1 MTVEEFFQ
9 RVSVAGK
16 AFTNAK
22 CTQEQ
27 YLRYLA
33 NKLADVDPELGIDC
47 NRIRVTPET
56 APRWPGLWKRIN
68 LAVGL
73 IQKRKAPV
81 ENFPSYVHGLLMDFR
96 MDLRETPAE
105 KTKRADDDR
114 VCLDPTQDPDAF
126 RRLDSL
132 DPDEAS
138 YLPGSFTEEDAQ
150 KLSAADPGE
159 APDNFDE
166 VGGDF

>member
-105 KTKRADDDR
+105 KTKRAGG
-114 VCLDPTQDPDAF
+114 LTHSIQM
-126 RRLDSL
+126 RRATCR
-132 DPDEAS
+132 EAS
-138 YLPGSFTEEDAQ
+138 QKKMLRSFQRLTLV
-150 KLSAADPGE
+150 KHPTTLMRSAGISRS
-159 APDNFDE
+159 DN
-166 VGGDF
+166 